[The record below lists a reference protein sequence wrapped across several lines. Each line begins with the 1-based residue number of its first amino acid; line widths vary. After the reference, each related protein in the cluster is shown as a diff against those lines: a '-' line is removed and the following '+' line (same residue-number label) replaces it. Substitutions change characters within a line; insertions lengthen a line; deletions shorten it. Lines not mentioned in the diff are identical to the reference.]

1 MRDNDFECQVRPYK
15 SLSAIAR
22 NCGHPVEWGYFLWV
36 EKQEA
41 FRTKPANRKLR
52 CAVYTREFSEEG
64 IEQEINSI
72 DAQREACEAHIP
84 SQRSEGWA
92 LVREQY
98 DDGGIS
104 SGTLDRPALQLL
116 LPDIEDGL
124 VDVVVVYKIDRLTR
138 SLADFAKIVEVLD
151 TAKASFV
158 SITQAFNTTTSMGR
172 LTLNMLLSFAQFE
185 REVTGERIRD
195 KIAAS
200 KRKGMWMGGPLPLGY
215 DVENRRLIINPKE
228 AELVRQIYQ
237 RYLEL
242 GSVVELADD
251 LGAKGYKTK
260 VQMRASGPHR
270 GGCAFRRGTLYHL
283 LANPIYRG
291 QIVHKGEVYPGEH
304 EAIVPEDLWR
314 AVQDKLKA
322 NASGTSRRLRGQQPS
337 LLTGILKDS
346 NGRAMTPS
354 HASKGKAKR
363 YRYYV
368 TRPDQNT
375 NEPAYRV
382 SAHDLE
388 QIVIAKLASYFAAP
402 SNIAALTHPE
412 IEAHALQQ
420 ALAKADLAAATLRSG
435 TMQAKHQII
444 TIVLSRATLHEDGV
458 ELELSINGLSE
469 LLAISREQTATPV
482 TLSVPAL
489 RQRHGHQIRLVIEGD
504 GQALKPIPKPAPKPE
519 RERDEKL
526 VALLAEAYAARQLVL
541 DNPDTPLAD
550 LAKQHGKCRKHL
562 AQLVEMACLAP
573 DIVEAIV
580 GGRLPNSLTA
590 SNLRSTQLPMTW
602 GEQRA
607 LLIAC

>member
-1 MRDNDFECQVRPYK
+1 M
-15 SLSAIAR
+15 A
-22 NCGHPVEWGYFLWV
+22 
-36 EKQEA
+36 EKIQ
-41 FRTKPANRKLR
+41 R
-52 CAVYTREFSEEG
+52 CAVYTRKSTEDG
-64 IEQEINSI
+64 LEQEFNSL
-72 DAQREACEAHIP
+72 DAQYEACAAYAL
-84 SQRSEGWA
+84 SQKHEGW
-92 LVREQY
+92 LLLPERY
-98 DDGGIS
+98 DDGGF
-104 SGTLDRPALQLL
+104 SGGNMERPGLKCLL
-116 LPDIEDGL
+116 ADVAAGKVDIIL
-124 VDVVVVYKIDRLTR
+124 VYKIDRLTR
-138 SLADFAKIVEVLD
+138 SLADFAKIVDVLD
-151 TAKASFV
+151 NAKASFV

-215 DVENRRLIINPKE
+215 DVENRRLVINPQE

-251 LGAKGYKTK
+251 LNAKGYKTK
-260 VQMRASGPHR
+260 VQIRASGPHR
-270 GGCAFRRGTLYHL
+270 GGCVFRRGTLYHL

-304 EAIVPEDLWR
+304 EPIVPEDLWQ

-337 LLTGILKDS
+337 LLTGILRDS

-354 HASKGKAKR
+354 HATKGKAKR

-368 TRPDQNT
+368 TRPNQNT
-375 NEPAYRV
+375 SEPAYRV

-388 QIVIAKLASYFAAP
+388 QIVTAKLAAYFAAP

-435 TMQAKHQII
+435 TAQAKHQII

-519 RERDEKL
+519 RQRDEKL

-562 AQLVEMACLAP
+562 TRMVEHSCLAP
-573 DIVEAIV
+573 DIVMAILAGTQTAALSMQRLKAEA
-580 GGRLPNSLTA
+580 LPLSWT
-590 SNLRSTQLPMTW
+590 
-602 GEQRA
+602 EQRSVFLA
-607 LLIAC
+607 H